1 MSKLGKNGCI
11 EKGDGADYSEG
22 MSAQDAASF
31 RLNADE
37 CREQSERATNLR
49 DKEQWLRL
57 SHEWTKMAQDVE
69 RRLRN

>member
-1 MSKLGKNGCI
+1 
-11 EKGDGADYSEG
+11 

-37 CREQSERATNLR
+37 CREQSERATNPR

-69 RRLRN
+69 RRLKN